1 MSGLL
6 SRGSTAVA
14 QEVVPATGWIGW
26 LRVRI
31 EMNLADT
38 KFPLG
43 RLVATRNAA
52 SQLSP
57 ADVAVAVGRH
67 SSGDWGEVCEEDQAS
82 NEEALVEGL
91 RLMSVYTGSS
101 GIKFWIITEWD
112 RSITTVLLP
121 EDY

>member
-1 MSGLL
+1 M
-6 SRGSTAVA
+6 
-14 QEVVPATGWIGW
+14 I
-26 LRVRI
+26 
-31 EMNLADT
+31 LANA

-43 RLVATRNAA
+43 CLVATSNAA

-57 ADVAVAVGRH
+57 ADVAVGIGRH
-67 SSGDWGEVCEEDQAS
+67 ASGDWGEVCDEDQAS

-91 RLMSVYTGSS
+91 RLMSVYTSS
-101 GIKFWIITEWD
+101 NGLTFWIITEWD

>member
-1 MSGLL
+1 MQDG
-6 SRGSTAVA
+6 
-14 QEVVPATGWIGW
+14 
-26 LRVRI
+26 
-31 EMNLADT
+31 MNLADS

-43 RLVATRNAA
+43 RLVATSNAA

-57 ADVAVAVGRH
+57 ADVAVGIGRH
-67 SSGDWGEVCEEDQAS
+67 ASGDWGEVCEDDRAS

-91 RLMSVYTGSS
+91 RLMSVYTSS
-101 GIKFWIITEWD
+101 NGLTFWIITEWD

>member
-1 MSGLL
+1 MILTNS
-6 SRGSTAVA
+6 
-14 QEVVPATGWIGW
+14 
-26 LRVRI
+26 
-31 EMNLADT
+31 

-43 RLVATRNAA
+43 RLVATSNAA

-57 ADVAVAVGRH
+57 EDVAVGIRRH
-67 SSGDWGEVCEEDQAS
+67 ASGDWGEVCEEDRVS

-91 RLMSVYTGSS
+91 RLMSVYTSTS
-101 GIKFWIITEWD
+101 GLTFWIITEWD

>member
-1 MSGLL
+1 MIL
-6 SRGSTAVA
+6 TDA
-14 QEVVPATGWIGW
+14 
-26 LRVRI
+26 
-31 EMNLADT
+31 

-43 RLVATRNAA
+43 RLVATSNAA

-57 ADVAVAVGRH
+57 DDVAVGIARH
-67 SSGDWGEVCEEDQAS
+67 ASGDWGEVCEEDQAS

-91 RLMSVYTGSS
+91 RLMSVYTSSS
-101 GIKFWIITEWD
+101 GITFWIITEWD